1 MNYCCECICYNFLLF
16 YRFAHTLATCDS
28 GLKPI
33 LEKIFNLYMVSTV
46 EKNLG
51 NLLILGIVQ
60 PDQVCIKNN
69 DIFWQKR
76 SNLSFDDYISIPHLS
91 FVRLEP

>member
-1 MNYCCECICYNFLLF
+1 
-16 YRFAHTLATCDS
+16 
-28 GLKPI
+28 
-33 LEKIFNLYMVSTV
+33 MVSTV

-69 DIFWQKR
+69 DIFWQN
-76 SNLSFDDYISIPHLS
+76 NLAFDDYISIPHFS